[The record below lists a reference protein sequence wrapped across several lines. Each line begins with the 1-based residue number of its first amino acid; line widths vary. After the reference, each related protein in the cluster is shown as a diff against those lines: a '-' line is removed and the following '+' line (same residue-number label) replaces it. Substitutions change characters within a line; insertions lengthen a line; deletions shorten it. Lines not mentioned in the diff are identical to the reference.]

1 MSLDELSMQMNNT
14 FASVRMDSM
23 DQAAEREADKI
34 RQAPLHAAMDITPRA
49 RGHTYSSSMSSERP
63 AAHDSPS
70 SKKYASPSYKS
81 RRSNSSSTFNTF
93 KTAKQGRALPPTS
106 KYNSNGRGRTSS
118 DLDPKRNIST
128 PTRGN
133 TGHYRDE
140 SDNSIADLGYD
151 AVLESSRLAFNGR
164 SISLDQMYSEA
175 NNDRTASMM
184 SRGRPVPSVHSKFE
198 SPSDAAP
205 EPNIAAGPRKKDNPS
220 ATGPVYV
227 NAAQRQSALRKT
239 TTQSDLRSANSEIP
253 QEVRDQASEFVR
265 SNGDRTAS
273 VNVRRKDFSPQ
284 REKQGF
290 FKRVFGSSS
299 ARSSTADMP
308 HVTDVPFTGRKQS
321 NTPRDAPS
329 TEYSVSVSH
338 QPPSLNKKPS
348 SFFRRRKRSIS
359 EDAPPALPL
368 NMAVDKKTAHMQPSP
383 SISSLR
389 EVMDTYLSKT
399 ESGSKLRPR
408 EDPPSRSIS
417 RDSRND
423 SRTEDSDDLDLFHS
437 GYGPSPDASLGMTS
451 PLSRHATLR
460 SDQGNGS
467 AQDKMKVRKRRPEV
481 MMPTASAPE
490 LSRTTVVRDGDG
502 NSSAQ
507 VSPMTVTHPLDAKVS
522 PITATANAGES
533 RPVSP
538 VSLVSRTST
547 GDRIIGSGVDVEL
560 YQTARTLPA
569 DHNSGDSD
577 IPGQSKLATHDTLH
591 AYDRPGTNTIGQPH
605 LQQPGAED
613 GVENKTEHVPSNPAS
628 QLSPSRSSSMKMPF
642 MTSVRTP
649 TAPSTRYHSAT
660 SLSLPVVQ
668 VDGNDAPRP
677 SVDTIGVRE
686 RHTASENNDDVK
698 QRARRIFEGNEE
710 DISRMEAAAWLGELK
725 AYNKQVLDAYMHI
738 FDFAGM
744 NVLSTLRT
752 LCGKLVLK
760 GETQQFDRIITAL
773 SSRWCEC
780 NPEHGF
786 KAQDVVHTLF
796 YSLILLNTDLHM
808 ADIGEKMSKNA
819 YVKNTLP
826 TVRRVVA
833 DAAPNAFDDATV
845 KGNAS
850 LAPRPSIPWMDS
862 TNSAPVVRDST
873 ALDVLP
879 ERTSSDLPRPV
890 VNKRMSI
897 RPGMFRAESDGFT
910 PDSANSS
917 SSNTLVS
924 TPWTG
929 SMRAWEFEIEA
940 ALKSFY
946 SSIKNEPLPLLDLA
960 VADVRP
966 ADRNLSVAGNLKRTG
981 SIISKA
987 PSDAASYRSKA
998 GLRGLS
1004 LGWQSRNT
1012 RTRPKMYPASTIG
1025 SSRTSFDDN
1034 SSLYSPAQSST
1045 WSKNSYA
1052 RTLTSTSVGS
1062 LGYHLSPGDAAYKHS
1077 IGFANALSQ
1086 AIIREEGAANVDE
1099 DSVTLK
1105 QDLLE
1110 DESLTLEG
1118 APWAKE
1124 GLVKHKHHLEGPE
1137 RKSRDRNWSDC
1148 FAVIGKGKLTLFN
1161 FNTGTSKS
1169 YSLGRARLQK
1179 NAGGRAPSIS
1189 GAHVGGGDW
1198 GENAEQLDSFTLR
1211 QTIASTLPPPG
1222 YSKTRPHVWAL
1233 SLPSGAVHLF
1243 QVGTPEIAHE
1253 WMSTANYWSARLSK
1267 EPLSGGVSN
1276 IEYGWSEAVINPALL
1291 ERPPSATSTVNAPPP
1306 SIHNRT
1312 RGHTHSSSNGG
1323 VGSRPSIQSSVRSSF
1338 DNIGGGSRHKTQGD
1352 KIQITD
1358 WQPPSQSMMAS
1369 QLMEVDQLKSLQ
1381 AYVANVEAELESH
1394 NELKHAIELAVSF
1407 CPTLLERSML
1417 TFRPVL
1423 VPCFQLLQSNVQL
1436 AAQIRIPAARNR
1448 QVQDLYRVSYC
1459 CFYRKGDCPCA

>member
-63 AAHDSPS
+63 AARDSPS

-106 KYNSNGRGRTSS
+106 KYSSNGRGRTSS

-273 VNVRRKDFSPQ
+273 VNVRRKDSSPQ

-522 PITATANAGES
+522 PITATANTGES

-560 YQTARTLPA
+560 YQAARTLPA

-591 AYDRPGTNTIGQPH
+591 
-605 LQQPGAED
+605 
-613 GVENKTEHVPSNPAS
+613 
-628 QLSPSRSSSMKMPF
+628 
-642 MTSVRTP
+642 
-649 TAPSTRYHSAT
+649 
-660 SLSLPVVQ
+660 
-668 VDGNDAPRP
+668 
-677 SVDTIGVRE
+677 DTI
-686 RHTASENNDDVK
+686 
-698 QRARRIFEGNEE
+698 
-710 DISRMEAAAWLGELK
+710 EL
-725 AYNKQVLDAYMHI
+725 
-738 FDFAGM
+738 
-744 NVLSTLRT
+744 LR
-752 LCGKLVLK
+752 
-760 GETQQFDRIITAL
+760 
-773 SSRWCEC
+773 
-780 NPEHGF
+780 
-786 KAQDVVHTLF
+786 
-796 YSLILLNTDLHM
+796 
-808 ADIGEKMSKNA
+808 
-819 YVKNTLP
+819 
-826 TVRRVVA
+826 
-833 DAAPNAFDDATV
+833 
-845 KGNAS
+845 
-850 LAPRPSIPWMDS
+850 
-862 TNSAPVVRDST
+862 
-873 ALDVLP
+873 
-879 ERTSSDLPRPV
+879 
-890 VNKRMSI
+890 
-897 RPGMFRAESDGFT
+897 
-910 PDSANSS
+910 
-917 SSNTLVS
+917 
-924 TPWTG
+924 
-929 SMRAWEFEIEA
+929 
-940 ALKSFY
+940 
-946 SSIKNEPLPLLDLA
+946 
-960 VADVRP
+960 
-966 ADRNLSVAGNLKRTG
+966 
-981 SIISKA
+981 
-987 PSDAASYRSKA
+987 
-998 GLRGLS
+998 
-1004 LGWQSRNT
+1004 
-1012 RTRPKMYPASTIG
+1012 
-1025 SSRTSFDDN
+1025 
-1034 SSLYSPAQSST
+1034 
-1045 WSKNSYA
+1045 
-1052 RTLTSTSVGS
+1052 
-1062 LGYHLSPGDAAYKHS
+1062 
-1077 IGFANALSQ
+1077 
-1086 AIIREEGAANVDE
+1086 
-1099 DSVTLK
+1099 
-1105 QDLLE
+1105 
-1110 DESLTLEG
+1110 LTLE
-1118 APWAKE
+1118 
-1124 GLVKHKHHLEGPE
+1124 H
-1137 RKSRDRNWSDC
+1137 
-1148 FAVIGKGKLTLFN
+1148 
-1161 FNTGTSKS
+1161 
-1169 YSLGRARLQK
+1169 
-1179 NAGGRAPSIS
+1179 
-1189 GAHVGGGDW
+1189 
-1198 GENAEQLDSFTLR
+1198 
-1211 QTIASTLPPPG
+1211 
-1222 YSKTRPHVWAL
+1222 
-1233 SLPSGAVHLF
+1233 
-1243 QVGTPEIAHE
+1243 
-1253 WMSTANYWSARLSK
+1253 
-1267 EPLSGGVSN
+1267 
-1276 IEYGWSEAVINPALL
+1276 
-1291 ERPPSATSTVNAPPP
+1291 
-1306 SIHNRT
+1306 
-1312 RGHTHSSSNGG
+1312 
-1323 VGSRPSIQSSVRSSF
+1323 
-1338 DNIGGGSRHKTQGD
+1338 
-1352 KIQITD
+1352 
-1358 WQPPSQSMMAS
+1358 
-1369 QLMEVDQLKSLQ
+1369 
-1381 AYVANVEAELESH
+1381 
-1394 NELKHAIELAVSF
+1394 
-1407 CPTLLERSML
+1407 
-1417 TFRPVL
+1417 
-1423 VPCFQLLQSNVQL
+1423 
-1436 AAQIRIPAARNR
+1436 
-1448 QVQDLYRVSYC
+1448 
-1459 CFYRKGDCPCA
+1459 